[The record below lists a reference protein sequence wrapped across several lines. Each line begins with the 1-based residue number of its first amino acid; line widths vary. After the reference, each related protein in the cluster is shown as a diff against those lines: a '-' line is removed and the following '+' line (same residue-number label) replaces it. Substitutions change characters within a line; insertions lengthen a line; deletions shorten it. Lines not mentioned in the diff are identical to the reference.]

1 MLMPCDKQSQK
12 KGSPLRKAMPDQI
25 SYANRSN
32 DLLHREMTNMP
43 RNGRKKSSSGAK
55 SYLDGLGFN
64 RNMIS
69 SARKIQRNDIT
80 PRLNK

>member
-1 MLMPCDKQSQK
+1 MINRARK
-12 KGSPLRKAMPDQI
+12 KVRLCEKSMPDQI

-32 DLLHREMTNMP
+32 DLLHREMTNVP

-64 RNMIS
+64 RNMVFEC
-69 SARKIQRNDIT
+69 AKNT
-80 PRLNK
+80 AE